1 MGGKMAKKKKKK
13 KKNHLLHHK
22 SQCAEI
28 GAVGM
33 HQGDLVGIR
42 DKVDLNHWVPACP
55 HGNTL

>member
-1 MGGKMAKKKKKK
+1 MAKKKK